1 MPTHAQ
7 IHAALPYTLTNIDL
21 VGYGPKQAGKVREM
35 YQRQGQRILI
45 TTDRISAFDQVL
57 GAIPYKGQV
66 LNLMSAWWFDQL
78 ADIVP
83 NHKIAVP
90 HTNVLIAQEAQ
101 PLPVEVIVRG
111 YITGVTSTSLWTLY
125 EQGVRD
131 AYGIHLP
138 EGLKKNDPLPEPII
152 TPTTKAEA
160 GGHDARL
167 TRDEIIT
174 SGLVGLSLW
183 EEIESA
189 ALGLFKRGQA
199 LAHKAGLILVDTK
212 YEFGLV
218 DGRLTLIDE
227 VHTPDS
233 SRYWDADSYAEG
245 RLAHYDKEYLR
256 QWYAAQGYR
265 GEGIPPG
272 MPDDLRVEVAS
283 RYIYVYERL
292 TGQTLSPDMTASFH
306 IQEALDAAFTSSQ

>member
-1 MPTHAQ
+1 
-7 IHAALPYTLTNIDL
+7 
-21 VGYGPKQAGKVREM
+21 
-35 YQRQGQRILI
+35 
-45 TTDRISAFDQVL
+45 
-57 GAIPYKGQV
+57 
-66 LNLMSAWWFDQL
+66 
-78 ADIVP
+78 
-83 NHKIAVP
+83 
-90 HTNVLIAQEAQ
+90 
-101 PLPVEVIVRG
+101 
-111 YITGVTSTSLWTLY
+111 
-125 EQGVRD
+125 
-131 AYGIHLP
+131 
-138 EGLKKNDPLPEPII
+138 
-152 TPTTKAEA
+152 
-160 GGHDARL
+160 
-167 TRDEIIT
+167 
-174 SGLVGLSLW
+174 
-183 EEIESA
+183 
-189 ALGLFKRGQA
+189 LFKRGQA

-233 SRYWDADSYAEG
+233 SRYWDADYYAEG